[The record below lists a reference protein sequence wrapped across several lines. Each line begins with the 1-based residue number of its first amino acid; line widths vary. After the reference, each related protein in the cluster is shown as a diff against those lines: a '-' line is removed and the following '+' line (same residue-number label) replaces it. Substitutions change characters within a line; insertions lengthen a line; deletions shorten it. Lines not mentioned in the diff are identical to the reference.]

1 MTSVSFFFFFLSALF
16 LTHGT
21 ATFAVDEETGV
32 IYYKNEDD
40 EDVTKF
46 KLTDE
51 RKERASKKQAKNMER
66 DIKARQKHSKVRE
79 ARRNTENQKTTRF
92 LTPSILCMPV
102 RRVLGGQEAGLERGQ
117 PEP

>member
-1 MTSVSFFFFFLSALF
+1 MTSVSFFFYFLVNAFSN
-16 LTHGT
+16 TRHGHI
-21 ATFAVDEETGV
+21 AVDDETGV

-46 KLTDE
+46 KLTDD

-79 ARRNTENQKTTRF
+79 ARQTKENQKTTRF
-92 LTPSILCMPV
+92 LAPSILCMPV